1 MYKETYNITKE
12 QLEKQIELA
21 KQAQEPLKKLSQIAN
36 EFEDLN
42 TKTFY
47 YKDID
52 FRIWQVIRE
61 NYPED
66 DVFVINNE
74 LYVGSL
80 INDHQAEAKKLRW
93 NMSLSAQDYL
103 IEIEIET
110 DNDGDYSM
118 TNYYITEKN
127 NDEKREKKY
136 E

>member
-1 MYKETYNITKE
+1 MHKETYNITKE

-80 INDHQAEAKKLRW
+80 INENQAQAKKLRW
-93 NMSLSAQDYL
+93 DMSLTAQKYL
-103 IEIEIET
+103 IDIEVES
-110 DNDGDYSM
+110 DNEGEYFM
-118 TNYYITEKN
+118 TNYTVTPISEAHH
-127 NDEKREKKY
+127 E
-136 E
+136 

>member
-1 MYKETYNITKE
+1 MKQSYNITKE

-21 KQAQEPLKKLSQIAN
+21 RQAQEPLKKLSQIAN

-74 LYVGSL
+74 LYVGAL
-80 INDHQAEAKKLRW
+80 INENQAHAKKLRW
-93 NMSLSAQDYL
+93 DMSLTTQKYL
-103 IEIEIET
+103 IDIEVES
-110 DNDGDYSM
+110 DYESEYFM
-118 TNYYITEKN
+118 TNYTVTPISETHHE
-127 NDEKREKKY
+127 
-136 E
+136 